1 MRQWMHFLAI
11 GTIAAAFAGCQA
23 DRGQPAK
30 NANGSADEAQTA
42 AAQMSPE
49 STNDAND
56 DLQSGAAS
64 TQPSKSPDIRELNRF
79 D

>member
-1 MRQWMHFLAI
+1 MQFLAI
-11 GTIAAAFAGCQA
+11 GTIAAALAGCQA
-23 DRGQPAK
+23 DRGMQGR
-30 NANGSADEAQTA
+30 NANGSADEAQAA
-42 AAQMSPE
+42 AAQTSPE